1 MSYVNVRHNGAVS
14 AAQPRHAARESLA
27 VRIAVPFGVL
37 FTALASL
44 STLFGGVEVPSAVA
58 QQLPAPAAVL
68 RLPAVEVQ
76 TIAAV
81 EPCAAEAVVAALDAV
96 DDDAAVRAFGGG
108 AEFRATVAAGGAPCV
123 SLDDPNRIWV
133 VVNKQR
139 PLRPEGFAPASL
151 TEADLPTTTLSGELR
166 PEVTAALERMAAA
179 SVTEGAGILGIN
191 NGYRS
196 YDVQTRTYE
205 SHVIARGQPGAD
217 AISARPGFSEH
228 QSGLAF
234 DLVACTVECGAHEEF
249 GETVQGEWVAANA
262 WRFGFIV
269 RYVWGET
276 EKTGYLPEPWHIRY
290 IGPDLAAAYHHG
302 GFRTLEEF
310 FGLPAAP
317 DYAH

>member
-1 MSYVNVRHNGAVS
+1 MNVGHNGAVS
-14 AAQPRHAARESLA
+14 AVQPRHAARESLA

-44 STLFGGVEVPSAVA
+44 STILGGIEIEPAAA
-58 QQLPAPAAVL
+58 QQPPTPAAVL
-68 RLPAVEVQ
+68 RLPAVDVLG
-76 TIAAV
+76 
-81 EPCAAEAVVAALDAV
+81 AEAVDPCADEVVIAALAAD

-108 AEFRATVAAGGAPCV
+108 AEFRAAVAAGSAPCV

-139 PLRPEGFAPASL
+139 PLQPEGFAPASL
-151 TEADLPTTTLSGELR
+151 TGTELPTTSLADELR
-166 PEVTAALERMAAA
+166 PEATVALERMAAA
-179 SVTEGAGILGIN
+179 SAAESAGTLGIN

-217 AISARPGFSEH
+217 AISARPGYSEH

-234 DLVACTVECGAHEEF
+234 DLIACAVECGMHEEF

-269 RYVWGET
+269 RYVQGET
-276 EKTGYLPEPWHIRY
+276 GTTGYLPEPWHIRY
-290 IGPDLAAAYHHG
+290 IGPELAAAYHHG